1 MKIRENSSIIRL
13 GIGKIPIQIFLIIVA
28 IIQIYPLIW
37 LVLFSFKDNGEIF
50 GGNIAGLPHVW
61 RIENYESAIK
71 QANVMKYFFNSVI
84 VTVITIVLVLLLS
97 SMTAYAIS
105 RMKWKLSKPTLII
118 ILIGMMVPIHAAL
131 LPLFMVL
138 KNLKM
143 LNSYWALIIP
153 YTAFAIPMAVIIL
166 AAFIRGI
173 PKELEEAAVIDG
185 CGIFRIFFSI
195 IIPIIRPAM
204 ATVAI
209 FTYLSSWNELMFA
222 VTFINKAEFK
232 TLTVGIMSM
241 VGNYVTKWGDIGAGL
256 VIATIP
262 TILIYILL
270 SDQVQKSLTA
280 GAVKE

>member
-1 MKIRENSSIIRL
+1 MNLFKKKNIK
-13 GIGKIPIQIFLIIVA
+13 GIPIQIFLIIVA
-28 IIQIYPLIW
+28 IIQVYPLIW

-50 GGNIAGLPHVW
+50 GGNVAGLPKVW
-61 RIENYESAIK
+61 HIENYTSAIS
-71 QANVMKYFFNSVI
+71 QAHVMKYFINSVI
-84 VTVITIVLVLLLS
+84 VTAITIFFVLILS
-97 SMTAYAIS
+97 AMSAYAIS
-105 RMKWKLSKPTLII
+105 RMRWKLSNVTM
-118 ILIGMMVPIHAAL
+118 ILILLGMMVPIHAAL

-138 KNLKM
+138 KTLKL

-153 YTAFAIPMAVIIL
+153 YTAFAIPMAVTIL
-166 AAFIRGI
+166 IGFLRGI
-173 PKELEEAAVIDG
+173 PKELEEAAIIDG
-185 CGIFRIFFSI
+185 CGPFKLFFSI
-195 IIPIIRPAM
+195 IVPIIRPAM

-222 VTFINKAEFK
+222 VSFINKTAYK

-241 VGNYVTKWGDIGAGL
+241 VGTYVTKWGDIGAGL

-262 TILIYILL
+262 TIIIYILL